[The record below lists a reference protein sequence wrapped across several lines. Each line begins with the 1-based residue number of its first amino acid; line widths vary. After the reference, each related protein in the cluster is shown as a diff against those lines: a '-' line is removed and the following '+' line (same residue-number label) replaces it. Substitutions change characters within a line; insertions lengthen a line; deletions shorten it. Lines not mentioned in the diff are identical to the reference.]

1 MLNKTQVSWV
11 KENLRENGYISRNQC
26 LRNYISRLGAIINI
40 LKKDGWRFEAN
51 YQQTVNGKD
60 FWYKLVREGK

>member
-40 LKKDGWRFEAN
+40 LKKDGWIFEAK
-51 YQQTVNGKD
+51 YQSTVSGKD
-60 FWYKLVREGK
+60 FWYKLLREGK